1 MTRNQLIKRI
11 TGLLEVT
18 LIPAA
23 YNVLVDILKEYETAY
38 LKERIRTY
46 RVGTFV
52 SDEMMNEN
60 AETISKIYG
69 ITIDQLKS
77 KERYHTYVMARVHFC
92 RHMRLIHNA
101 SFKTMGKY
109 LKRDHT
115 TIIHY
120 FRDYKITPF
129 FPENTRLKNDRKA
142 DTFTGVQIP

>member
-23 YNVLVDILKEYETAY
+23 YNVLVDILQEYENAY
-38 LKERIRTY
+38 LKDKVRAY
-46 RVGTFV
+46 RVGGFV
-52 SDEMMNEN
+52 SPEMLQSN
-60 AETISKIYG
+60 AEDICNIYG
-69 ITIDQLKS
+69 ISMDNLKG

-101 SFKTMGKY
+101 SFKTLGKF
-109 LKRDHT
+109 LNRDHT

-129 FPENTRLKNDRKA
+129 VPENSRLKDDRKA
-142 DTFTGVQIP
+142 DTFAGL

>member
-23 YNVLVDILKEYETAY
+23 YNVLVDILQEYENAY
-38 LKERIRTY
+38 LKDKVRAY
-46 RVGTFV
+46 RVGGFV
-52 SDEMMNEN
+52 SPEMLQTT
-60 AETISKIYG
+60 AEDICNIYG
-69 ITIDQLKS
+69 ITIDKLKC

-101 SFKTMGKY
+101 SFKTLGKF
-109 LKRDHT
+109 LNRDHT

-129 FPENTRLKNDRKA
+129 VPENSRLKDDRKA
-142 DTFTGVQIP
+142 DTFAGL

>member
-23 YNVLVDILKEYETAY
+23 YNVLVDILQEYESAY
-38 LKERIRTY
+38 LKDKVRAY
-46 RVGTFV
+46 RVGGFV
-52 SDEMMNEN
+52 SPEMLQSN
-60 AETISKIYG
+60 AEDICNIYG
-69 ITIDQLKS
+69 ISMDNLKG

-101 SFKTMGKY
+101 SFKTLGKF
-109 LKRDHT
+109 LNRDHT

-120 FRDYKITPF
+120 FKDYKITPF
-129 FPENTRLKNDRKA
+129 VPEHSRLKDDRKA
-142 DTFTGVQIP
+142 DTFAGL

>member
-23 YNVLVDILKEYETAY
+23 YNVLLDILQEYESAY
-38 LKERIRTY
+38 LKDKVRAY
-46 RVGTFV
+46 RVGGFV
-52 SDEMMNEN
+52 SPEMLQTN
-60 AETISKIYG
+60 AEDICNIYG
-69 ITIDQLKS
+69 ISMDNLKG

-101 SFKTMGKY
+101 SFKTLGKF
-109 LKRDHT
+109 LNRDHT

-129 FPENTRLKNDRKA
+129 VPENSRLKDDRKA
-142 DTFTGVQIP
+142 DTFTGMQIP